1 MIWPLW
7 KNLTI
12 CNEVKHRPTIGP
24 SNHIPVYLPK
34 RNENICIHKRIYS
47 FLNVH
52 YNYIH
57 NGPNLETKCS
67 IKQVNG

>member
-34 RNENICIHKRIYS
+34 RNENICIHKRIY
-47 FLNVH
+47 
-52 YNYIH
+52 
-57 NGPNLETKCS
+57 
-67 IKQVNG
+67 